1 MRAILTWIVKNNKPI
16 KSETHKIKI
25 WIFLY
30 RTKLLNPEK
39 RKALAIKIFLHVAKQ
54 LKSIIDISKQIK
66 IKSKYKI
73 TQKNYKRFAQ
83 KNVSFFCCFV

>member
-16 KSETHKIKI
+16 KSDTHKIKI

-73 TQKNYKRFAQ
+73 TQKSTKDLHKKCFL
-83 KNVSFFCCFV
+83 FFCFV